1 MKQSEDHMDELF
13 RKAGENY
20 PLRTDG
26 ADWDKVMARL
36 QNGPE
41 SAAPVPPVVSA
52 SGRRG
57 RKAWLLLLLLLLIPA
72 GWLLTRYYGNKSAPA
87 QVSGTTTQVSGAS
100 TQVSGTTTQASG
112 ATTQAAGATTQA
124 AGAATQTGGAATQTG
139 GATTQAAGAVSPQ
152 PAGTPGPSGSNA
164 SANPKTSA
172 HPLVATPRVVKI
184 WTGTR
189 RPLTRI
195 TPDQPATNSS
205 ASNTAAAG
213 LAENPTDVNGNAAGG
228 NQNTA
233 SGKPAIDAN
242 QVAAAG
248 KTAVDANQTAAAGK
262 SAADANQSAAAGKT
276 VVDAN
281 QSAASGKTA
290 ADANQTAAAGTKS
303 DAAKTAAA
311 KPAPDST
318 KTASARSAKRKTSS
332 KREHGFY
339 AGIVAGPDVSTV
351 KWQQLENP
359 GYSAGLTL
367 GYRFNR
373 SLSVQV
379 QGLWDRKN
387 YYTSG
392 QYFNRDKVSI
402 PSTVTILSMTGD
414 CSMIELPVTLRWDFA
429 HFHDG
434 SSFFA
439 SAGMSSYLM
448 KKEDYNYKSENGT
461 YYGSGS
467 KTYYNSGNDFFAM
480 AQLSA
485 GYTFKWDH
493 IGNVSI
499 EPYWK
504 LPVKGMGIGSL
515 PLTSTGIYFSLTHSF
530 R

>member
-26 ADWDKVMARL
+26 ADWDRVMARL

-41 SAAPVPPVVSA
+41 SAAPVPPVASA

-72 GWLLTRYYGNKSAPA
+72 GWLLTRYYGGKS
-87 QVSGTTTQVSGAS
+87 GS
-100 TQVSGTTTQASG
+100 TQVSSATTHGTATQAAG
-112 ATTQAAGATTQA
+112 AATQAAGAATATTQAAGAT
-124 AGAATQTGGAATQTG
+124 
-139 GATTQAAGAVSPQ
+139 SPR
-152 PAGTPGPSGSNA
+152 PANISGSTA
-164 SANPKTSA
+164 STNPKTTA
-172 HPLVATPRVVKI
+172 HPLVAAPRVVKR
-184 WTGTR
+184 WTGYR

-205 ASNTAAAG
+205 ASNTAAAE
-213 LAENPTDVNGNAAGG
+213 LAENSTDVNGTAAGG
-228 NQNTA
+228 NQ
-233 SGKPAIDAN
+233 D
-242 QVAAAG
+242 AAAG
-248 KTAVDANQTAAAGK
+248 KP
-262 SAADANQSAAAGKT
+262 AADGNQGAAKPI
-276 VVDAN
+276 
-281 QSAASGKTA
+281 
-290 ADANQTAAAGTKS
+290 ADANQTAVSVTKADS
-303 DAAKTAAA
+303 AKIAAA

-318 KTASARSAKRKTSS
+318 KTASAKPAKHKTPA
-332 KREHGFY
+332 KKGEHGFY

-414 CSMIELPVTLRWDFA
+414 CSMIELPITLKWDFA

-448 KKEDYNYKSENGT
+448 KKEDYSYTSENGT
-461 YYGSGS
+461 YYHNGSA
-467 KTYYNSGNDFFAM
+467 TYYNSGNDFFAM